1 MENQYLIAIAVSDMN
16 AIIGAAAPEFVT
28 SKASVEKLKCHRLAG
43 EWAKVFQD
51 KINSYEETDLSY
63 RGMRNIVTS
72 QFTIRIYS
80 NHISR

>member
-1 MENQYLIAIAVSDMN
+1 MN
-16 AIIGAAAPEFVT
+16 AIIGAAAPEYVT

-51 KINSYEETDLSY
+51 KINSYEEIIL
-63 RGMRNIVTS
+63 RNIVTS
-72 QFTIRIYS
+72 RFTIRIYS